1 MGAEDLFKGLILEFV
16 QMLERTMHDMVRG
29 NLKDSFLSL
38 KSSTREKSKNSQHD
52 MALSAQCGLHHKH

>member
-1 MGAEDLFKGLILEFV
+1 MGAEDFINGLILEFV

-29 NLKDSFLSL
+29 NLKDSFLAF
-38 KSSTREKSKNSQHD
+38 KSPTREKSENSQHD